1 MVSSGQVQSVRTELS
16 DVLSE
21 YDAKIDELS
30 GYWEGES
37 YTNLTTRAK
46 EFSRDYS
53 SRIGSQL
60 DLFAEAC
67 DLYQSY
73 LTAKSNYESTKAQ
86 YQAAVRSREDSTAR
100 SLQSSMNSYWQE
112 MNGLKSQIQEKLSSV
127 ISVQLNA
134 SSI

>member
-53 SRIGSQL
+53 SRIVHIG
-60 DLFAEAC
+60 FVC
-67 DLYQSY
+67 
-73 LTAKSNYESTKAQ
+73 
-86 YQAAVRSREDSTAR
+86 
-100 SLQSSMNSYWQE
+100 
-112 MNGLKSQIQEKLSSV
+112 
-127 ISVQLNA
+127 
-134 SSI
+134 